1 MPDPSLPPQKNIL
14 LNKSTAVVGAVLLC
28 LAVVFFF
35 RQVPPVLRW
44 PARICLIG
52 ALGWLVFTA
61 VQALRS
67 WRFNGRNLVFSLIL
81 GAFFYAALHL
91 ICHVFIKLMSSRDD
105 RLAIRT
111 ITELGDLHKTG
122 IQTMLD
128 GTSYEMYDREIG
140 WVPRPGNNSEGAT
153 INRQGLRSL
162 REYAIPAPDPAKRIL
177 CVGDSF
183 TFGNVVGDTETYPYH
198 AGQLRPDYEWVNLGI
213 SGACLTQCLLQYRK
227 NGRKFGGK
235 YVVIG
240 FMTDDAKRTVNC
252 FRPFLTPY
260 NPFTKPFAKYSD
272 GKFSIEPNPY
282 QDISDYRKLL
292 ANEVQEIQRLQKM
305 DYLTWSHQ
313 KASRNPVLRTAGY
326 IYEAMHLDRS
336 IDSLLGRQPPRVA
349 VKTEQ
354 TRNPSDAPV
363 DPYGRITWIASEQRW
378 TKRVTGVDP
387 YGQAI
392 WNPESPGFVALTHVF
407 DVFHNEIIAD
417 GRIPLIVVIPGPLDV
432 ENHVKQLPRVYGP
445 LIGHLKAKGY
455 HYFDFLDNLIRSHK
469 EGLSD
474 EALYVVRHFKGPI
487 NKELAAAIIEEL
499 HLP

>member
-1 MPDPSLPPQKNIL
+1 M
-14 LNKSTAVVGAVLLC
+14 VVTVLLC
-28 LAVVFFF
+28 LAGVLFFQ
-35 RQVPPVLRW
+35 RVPSFLRW
-44 PARICLIG
+44 PVRVVLIA
-52 ALGWLVFTA
+52 ALIWLFFLG

-67 WRFNGRNLVFSLIL
+67 WKFSGRNLLFTLIL

-91 ICHVFIKLMSSRDD
+91 ICHVFIRLMSSRDD

-111 ITELGDLHKTG
+111 ITELGDIHKTG
-122 IQTMLD
+122 IQAMLD

-140 WVPRPGNNSEGAT
+140 WVPRPGSNSEGAT
-153 INRQGLRSL
+153 ISRQGLRAL

-183 TFGNVVGDTETYPYH
+183 TFGNIVGDTETYPYF
-198 AGQLRPDYEWVNLGI
+198 AEQLRPHSEWVNLGI
-213 SGACLTQCLLQYRK
+213 SGACLTQFLMQYRK
-227 NGRKFGGK
+227 NGKKFGGK
-235 YVVIG
+235 YVVVG

-260 NPFTKPFAKYSD
+260 NPFTKPFARYSD

-282 QDISDYRKLL
+282 QDIADYRKLL
-292 ANEVQEIQRLQKM
+292 ANEGQEIQRLLRM

-313 KASRNPVLRTAGY
+313 AAARNPVLRTVGY
-326 IYEAMHLDRS
+326 VIEAMHLDRN
-336 IDSLLGRQPPRVA
+336 IDMLLDRQPPVPAAGPGPGR
-349 VKTEQ
+349 K
-354 TRNPSDAPV
+354 SHDAPA
-363 DPYGRITWIASEQRW
+363 DPYGRMTWIASEKRW
-378 TKRVTGVDP
+378 TKKVTGMDP

-392 WNPESPGFVALTHVF
+392 WNPESPGFIALTRVF
-407 DVFHNEIIAD
+407 DLLYEEIIAD

-432 ENHVKQLPRVYGP
+432 ENHIKQLPRVYSP

-455 HYFDFLDNLIRSHK
+455 HYFDFLDNLIRAHK